1 MEGLDIDVRTPS
13 AGTSPPKVSTLA
25 SASSSS
31 GGRIHQV
38 GSFAV
43 GTIHASEMRFPPL
56 GEEHAVPSEDVEQRV
71 EDALEDDN
79 EEGWATFLEI
89 EPRYRTTNR
98 WLAES

>member
-13 AGTSPPKVSTLA
+13 VGTPPPKVSTLA

-56 GEEHAVPSEDVEQRV
+56 GEEHGRGSQVVDRADAMVDLDGGAAISLGARSVRSAV
-71 EDALEDDN
+71 
-79 EEGWATFLEI
+79 GG
-89 EPRYRTTNR
+89 RY
-98 WLAES
+98 SH

>member
-1 MEGLDIDVRTPS
+1 MEDLAIDVRTLS
-13 AGTSPPKVSTLA
+13 VGTPLPKASTLA

-38 GSFAV
+38 VSFAV
-43 GTIHASEMRFPPL
+43 GTIHAYEMRFPPL
-56 GEEHAVPSEDVEQRV
+56 GEEHVVPSEDEEQRV
-71 EDALEDDN
+71 EDTLEDDN